1 LSRHLLK
8 LFCAFCAVLR
18 QLSFAS
24 LLQRVACLF
33 STHESPVK
41 FIVNEK
47 VKGVAMLRIITG
59 LLILIAFSVP
69 AFAQAAKGV
78 DKQNERV
85 RDSGNERTPANNG
98 NKTDV
103 GTGRGIDFGSGK
115 STIPAPLPNP
125 YRLSG
130 RRDVIITAVQE
141 LMKDRKLVVDEAASK
156 IADGIIVSQPY
167 TFTKGAVVAQAD
179 LSRYADVTASSAR
192 AWTRGRYTL
201 TVEVQPI
208 DGSTANIAVNAKV
221 EGRTDGATGAE
232 WTTLKSSGLAED
244 QFIDGLISAV
254 TGAPPPGRTPQ
265 P

>member
-1 LSRHLLK
+1 
-8 LFCAFCAVLR
+8 
-18 QLSFAS
+18 
-24 LLQRVACLF
+24 
-33 STHESPVK
+33 
-41 FIVNEK
+41 
-47 VKGVAMLRIITG
+47 MLRIITG
-59 LLILIAFSVP
+59 LLVLVACSAP

-85 RDSGNERTPANNG
+85 RDSGSERTPANNG

-103 GTGRGIDFGSGK
+103 GAGRGIDFGKGR
-115 STIPAPLPNP
+115 TPETPRLQNP

-130 RRDVIITAVQE
+130 RRDVIINAVQD
-141 LMKDRKLVVDEAASK
+141 LMKERNLVVDDSASK
-156 IADGIIVSQPY
+156 LADGIIVSQPF
-167 TFTKGAVVAQAD
+167 TFTKGAVVAEAD
-179 LSRYADVTASSAR
+179 LSRYADVPTSSAR

-232 WTTLKSSGLAED
+232 WTTLRSTGLAED
-244 QFIDGLISAV
+244 QFLDGLITAV
-254 TGAPPPGRTPQ
+254 TGAAPPGRTPQ